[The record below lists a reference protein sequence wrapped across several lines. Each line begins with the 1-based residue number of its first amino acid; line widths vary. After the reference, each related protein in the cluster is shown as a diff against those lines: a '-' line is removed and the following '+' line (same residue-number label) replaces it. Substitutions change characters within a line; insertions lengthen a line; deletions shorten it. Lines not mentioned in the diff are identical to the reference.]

1 MANLEEG
8 FALFDYV
15 QIALPRG
22 QSSGNNWI
30 GQIVEPNRNISTVN
44 NNRLDPTILHGLTLM
59 QSHPDVQSVESVQ
72 VFEIKILGEY
82 DGRQLLTPRLRPL
95 PGAIVNRLDAT
106 VTSSVIG
113 IPQIERNAV
122 TMELPMSLVN
132 FLMQPTYPC
141 VLISTSSIATLWLVG
156 AQVQVS
162 QTLQLIS
169 LIKL

>member
-1 MANLEEG
+1 MIILHDGTSGDLSHVQAMGSLDEG

-15 QIALPRG
+15 LIQ
-22 QSSGNNWI
+22 QQCGNPWI

-113 IPQIERNAV
+113 IPQIE
-122 TMELPMSLVN
+122 TP
-132 FLMQPTYPC
+132 
-141 VLISTSSIATLWLVG
+141 
-156 AQVQVS
+156 
-162 QTLQLIS
+162 
-169 LIKL
+169 